1 MREHANPARL
11 NQAWTNDKSMAPT
24 RVRAARVQRVR
35 PAGGKS
41 SAGASGGTL
50 EGMHWLTPLFIF
62 AVVAGAAVDLW
73 LSQRQAGAVARHR
86 GQVPGPFADSVSDAE
101 HGKAADY
108 TIAKVRFGRIGTIVD
123 AALAL
128 ALTVGGGIAAAD
140 ALWRHTALRQPW
152 LGVAVIA
159 TVALVIQLVQLPL
172 AVWRTFVLEAR
183 FGFNRTTPALF
194 VADLAKGLALAVVL
208 GGPLLIAT
216 LLLMERAG
224 RWWWLWAWGLW
235 LAVMFLMAWAWPAFI
250 APLFNRFS
258 PLQDQALKARIEA
271 LLGRC
276 GFASKGVF
284 VVDNSRR
291 SSHGNAYFTGIG
303 RHKRIVFFDTLLEQL
318 GHTEV
323 EAVLAHELGHFRLR
337 HVRKR
342 LALSMVATLVGL
354 AALGWLARQ
363 PGFYAA
369 LGVPQPSTHAA
380 LLLFV
385 LAVPAFT
392 FFVTPLAALWSRR
405 HEFEADAFATRY
417 ANPGQ
422 LASALVKLHRD
433 NASTLTPDPVYAAFY
448 YSHPPP
454 LARIARLRAA
464 AVAAAP

>member
-1 MREHANPARL
+1 
-11 NQAWTNDKSMAPT
+11 
-24 RVRAARVQRVR
+24 
-35 PAGGKS
+35 
-41 SAGASGGTL
+41 
-50 EGMHWLTPLFIF
+50 MHWLTPLFVL
-62 AVVAGAAVDLW
+62 AVLGGAALDLW
-73 LSQRQAGAVARHR
+73 LSQRQVAAVALHR
-86 GQVPGPFADSVSDAE
+86 GQVPAPFADSVSAAE

-108 TIAKVRFGRIGTIVD
+108 TIAKVRFGRIGTVVD
-123 AALAL
+123 AALTL
-128 ALTVGGGIAAAD
+128 ALTVGGGIAAVD
-140 ALWRHTALRQPW
+140 ALWRHTALAQPW
-152 LGVAVIA
+152 LGAAVIA
-159 TVALVIQLVQLPL
+159 TVALVIQLVNLPFS
-172 AVWRTFVLEAR
+172 VWRTFGLEAR

-194 VADLAKGLALAVVL
+194 LADLGKSLALAVLL

-224 RWWWLWAWGLW
+224 VWWWVWAWGLW

-258 PLQDQALKARIEA
+258 PLQDQALRTRIEA
-271 LLGRC
+271 LLERC

-303 RHKRIVFFDTLLEQL
+303 RHKRIVFFDTLLERL
-318 GHTEV
+318 GHREV

-342 LALSMVATLVGL
+342 LAVSIVMAFAGL
-354 AALGWLARQ
+354 AVLGWLARQ
-363 PGFYAA
+363 DLFYTA
-369 LGVPQPSTHAA
+369 LGVPQPSNHAA

-392 FFVTPLAALWSRR
+392 FFVTPLASLWSRR

-417 ANPGQ
+417 ASGAE
-422 LASALVKLHRD
+422 LATALVKLHRD

-454 LARIARLRAA
+454 LVRITRLREAA
-464 AVAAAP
+464 ALPAG

>member
-1 MREHANPARL
+1 
-11 NQAWTNDKSMAPT
+11 
-24 RVRAARVQRVR
+24 
-35 PAGGKS
+35 
-41 SAGASGGTL
+41 
-50 EGMHWLTPLFIF
+50 MHWLTPLFVL
-62 AVVAGAAVDLW
+62 AVLAGAALDLW
-73 LSQRQAGAVARHR
+73 LSQRQAAAVARHR
-86 GQVPGPFADSVSDAE
+86 GEVPGPFADSISAAE

-108 TIAKVRFGRIGTIVD
+108 TIAKLRFGRIGTLVD
-123 AALAL
+123 AALTL

-140 ALWRHTALRQPW
+140 ALWRHTGLTQPW
-152 LGVAVIA
+152 LGVAVVA
-159 TVALVIQLVQLPL
+159 TVALIVRLVNLPFSI
-172 AVWRTFVLEAR
+172 WRTFGLEAR

-194 VADLAKGLALAVVL
+194 LADLGKGLALAVIL

-224 RWWWLWAWGLW
+224 HWWWAWAWALW
-235 LAVMFLMAWAWPAFI
+235 LLVMLLMAWAWPAFI

-258 PLQDQALKARIEA
+258 PLEDQALKARIEA
-271 LLGRC
+271 LLTRC

-303 RHKRIVFFDTLLEQL
+303 QHKRIVFFDTLLERL

-342 LALSMVATLVGL
+342 LLLSMATTLAGL
-354 AALGWLARQ
+354 ALLGWLARQ
-363 PGFYAA
+363 PVFYAT
-369 LGVPQPSTHAA
+369 LGVPVPSTHAA

-392 FFVTPLAALWSRR
+392 FFLTPLASVWSRR

-417 ANPGQ
+417 ASAGE
-422 LASALVKLHRD
+422 LATALVKLHRD

-448 YSHPPP
+448 YSHPAP
-454 LARIARLRAA
+454 LARITRLRAA
-464 AVAAAP
+464 AAAAGTS